1 MQSQY
6 LPANLFEDQ
15 VALITGAGSGI
26 NQAIAEMLAG
36 HGAAVVLVGRN
47 PDKLDATRARIQAR
61 GGRALATPCD
71 VRDDAALHAAAAQG
85 AETFGAYTRVVA
97 GAAGN
102 FLAPAAG
109 MSANAFGSVVDI
121 DLKGTF
127 NTLRAAFEH
136 FHADG
141 GAGLVISAPQAQ
153 MPVPLQSHAC
163 AAKAGV
169 ESLVQTLALEW
180 AGNGIRVNGLSPGYV
195 EGTTGGELMTGDD
208 AGRVLA
214 MLPARRLATVEEMA
228 QMTLM
233 LLSPLAAYMTGQ
245 TLVLDGG
252 LALLGGGALMQA
264 VQGSGP

>member
-6 LPANLFEDQ
+6 LPANLFRGQ

-26 NQAIAEMLAG
+26 NEAIAEMLAG
-36 HGAAVVLVGRN
+36 HGAAVVLVGRS
-47 PDKLDATRARIQAR
+47 PDKLEATVARIEGN

-71 VRDDAALHAAAAQG
+71 VRDSEALNAAAARG
-85 AETFGAYTRVVA
+85 AESFGAYTLVVA

-109 MSANAFGSVVDI
+109 MSANGFGAVVDI

-127 NTLRAAFEH
+127 NTLRAAFDH

-141 GAGLVISAPQAQ
+141 GAALAISAPQAR
-153 MPVPLQSHAC
+153 MPVPLQSHVC

-169 ESLVQTLALEW
+169 ESLVQTLAVEW
-180 AGNGIRVNGLSPGYV
+180 AGSGIRVNGLSPGYV
-195 EGTTGGELMTGDD
+195 EGTAGGELMTGED

-214 MLPARRLATVEEMA
+214 LLPAQRLATVEEMA

-233 LLSPLAAYMTGQ
+233 LLSPLATYMTGQ

-252 LALLGGGALMQA
+252 LALVGGGAVMQA
-264 VQGSGP
+264 AQGGGR